1 MGALSFGLGL
11 RGAAGPGAAATGAV
25 FTVTFTGLSTDAFGP
40 YGRIGSAI
48 GLELIPAQAEAVV
61 KWSASANPADAAT
74 FGTGATPAPFAAA
87 DGFLVY
93 LHVTSG
99 AVTVSRSFPA
109 RYAPATAPTIDAQTW
124 TADVTTVSLAAAASA
139 ANLTLGYAAAGLP
152 AGVSIDA
159 ATGLITGVP
168 TAASSGTV
176 GVTATD
182 QYGRVLNYAFQHTT
196 SLPAPGSFGALADQ
210 TFTSLTGARTYTF
223 AAATGAGLT
232 WSYGLV
238 SPPSGVTID
247 PATRTIMFDTD
258 MLPPQSG
265 TGFTVRATD
274 QYGRTIDRS
283 ASFTVVSLP
292 AVIVITSA
300 GPQAANGDVPISYSI
315 DKDDPAVRCVVFDAA
330 APDPV
335 AADFGGN
342 NEPAYVDQGSV
353 SLTASGGPIDIEIAG
368 LFEGPVRMAFLPTG
382 GGNGDVAV
390 SGAFTLDTNAPTI
403 SILSPADNATGV
415 AANANLV
422 MTFSEAMKRQGT
434 LELRHVGGSLIQS
447 FDLATG
453 GAWSLGDTV
462 WTGDPAAEFT
472 QGATLCVRWSGLEDL
487 KGNALA
493 GNGGD
498 TAWNFAVAG
507 AAMGLTLLMQTVATA
522 SASQHDISVTG
533 VAGQTVVVV
542 GNWTGSPTLTSL
554 VVDPG
559 GPNQTTAT
567 IRQQG
572 SSSNASHML
581 CDVVWPA
588 TGSLNVRAT
597 WSGNNG
603 TVGYTVLS
611 AGTRTHQASKMSPST
626 GANPENHVETI
637 NTAPGQSAIFATAMA
652 ANGAVTLSS
661 GVNAVVG
668 STLALAGGRFAY
680 IAKADSVAGG
690 APQTFRMDWP
700 ALAFVPGNG
709 ILGIYG

>member
-11 RGAAGPGAAATGAV
+11 RGAARPGGAAPGPV
-25 FTVTFTGLSTDAFGP
+25 LTVTFTGLSTDALGP
-40 YGRIGSAI
+40 YGRIGTAI
-48 GLELIPAQAEAVV
+48 GYELTPPGTQATV
-61 KWSASANPADAAT
+61 KWSASANPADAAS
-74 FGTGATPAPFAAA
+74 FGTAANPAHFAAA

-109 RYAPATAPTIDAQTW
+109 RYAPATAPTIGAQTW
-124 TADVTTVSLAAAASA
+124 TADVTNVSLSAAASA
-139 ANLTLGYAAAGLP
+139 ANLTLGYAATGLP

-159 ATGLITGVP
+159 ATGLVTGTP
-168 TAASSGTV
+168 TAASSGMVT
-176 GVTATD
+176 VTATD
-182 QYGRVLNYAFQHTT
+182 QYGRALDYGFPQTT

-210 TFTSLTGARTYTF
+210 TFTEGTGAQTYTF
-223 AAATGAGLT
+223 AAAAGAGLT

-238 SPPSGVTID
+238 SPPPGVTIA
-247 PATRTIMFDTD
+247 PASRTITFDTD
-258 MLPPQSG
+258 TLAPQSG
-265 TGFTVRATD
+265 TNFTVRATD
-274 QYGRTIDRS
+274 QYGRTIERS
-283 ASFTVVSLP
+283 ATFAVQVLP
-292 AVIVITSA
+292 AVIAITSA

-315 DKDDPAVRCVVFDAA
+315 NKDDPAVLCMAFDAA
-330 APDPV
+330 LPDPV
-335 AADFGGN
+335 AADFGGDN
-342 NEPAYVDQGSV
+342 APAYVDQGSV

-368 LFEGPVRMAFLPTG
+368 IFDGPVKMAFLPSG
-382 GGNGDVAV
+382 GGNADVAV

-415 AANANLV
+415 AANENLV
-422 MTFSEAMKRQGT
+422 MTLSEPMKRQGT
-434 LELRHVGGSLIQS
+434 VELRHVGGALVQS

-462 WTGDPAAEFT
+462 WTGNPAADFPD
-472 QGATLCVRWSGLEDL
+472 GAALCVRWSGLEDL

-507 AAMGLTLLMQTVATA
+507 AATGLTLLTQTVATA

-542 GNWTGSPTLTSL
+542 GNWTGSPTLASL

-588 TGSLNVRAT
+588 TGNLNVRAT

-603 TVGYTVLS
+603 SVGYTVLS
-611 AGTRTHQASKMSPST
+611 AGTLTHQASKMSPST
-626 GANPENHVETI
+626 GANPENHVEAI
-637 NTAPGQSAIFATAMA
+637 NTNAGQSAIFATAMA
-652 ANGAVTLSS
+652 ANGAVTLTS
-661 GVNAVVG
+661 GVDAVVG

-680 IAKADSVAGG
+680 IAKADSLAGG
-690 APQTFRMDWP
+690 TPQTFRMDWP